1 LPATAYVNK
10 GLLGAN
16 VKLRDA
22 RTRRFD
28 VLVVRRLA
36 RLSRNLRDL
45 TMLLDEM
52 SALGLAAAGSA

>member
-1 LPATAYVNK
+1 VNK